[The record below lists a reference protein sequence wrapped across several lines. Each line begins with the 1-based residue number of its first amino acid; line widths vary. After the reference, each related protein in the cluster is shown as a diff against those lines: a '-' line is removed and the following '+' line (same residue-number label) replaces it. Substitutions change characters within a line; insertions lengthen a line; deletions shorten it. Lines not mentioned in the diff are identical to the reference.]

1 MLTRGGPGVRVTDD
15 RSLMT
20 GIVLSTVVLM
30 VALVGPHLIDADP
43 NAPDYAAKLQ
53 PPGAAHLLG
62 TDQFGRDQA
71 ARLVVG
77 LRRSLIAAL
86 GVLVGSMTVSVLV
99 GVISGLSPRW
109 LDSVLGRIIDVLLA
123 IPSLVLALAI
133 VGLLGPGYVNL
144 LLALIVSS
152 WAADARLARSLTMDL
167 AHRPYVTAAR
177 LAGVGTWGIAFRHI
191 VPAVAPRLFVVA
203 TLRLGGIVVALA
215 GLSFLGL
222 GVQQPEAELG
232 SMLGD
237 ARKFLTAAP
246 WLLIVPAG
254 AILAM
259 TTAANLVADGLHRRN
274 SVRGR
279 R

>member
-1 MLTRGGPGVRVTDD
+1 MRRGSGPRVRDD
-15 RSLMT
+15 RSLLT
-20 GIVLSTVVLM
+20 GIALAVVVVA
-30 VALVGPHLIDADP
+30 VALVGPLLVGADP

-53 PPGAAHLLG
+53 PPGTKHLLG

-71 ARLVVG
+71 ARMVVG
-77 LRRSLIAAL
+77 LRRSLTSAL
-86 GVLVGSMTVSVLV
+86 IVLAGSMTVSILV
-99 GVISGLSPRW
+99 GVIAGLSPRW
-109 LDSVLGRIIDVLLA
+109 LDSVLGRVVDVLLA

-144 LLALIVSS
+144 LLALVVSS

-177 LAGVGTWGIAFRHI
+177 LSGVGTWGIALRHI

-232 SMLGD
+232 AMLGD

-246 WLLIVPAG
+246 WLLVVPAT
-254 AILAM
+254 AILVM
-259 TTAANLVADGLHRRN
+259 TTAANLIADGLHRR
-274 SVRGR
+274 SSHRGR